1 MGFTCNIN
9 DDSDDVDDNTN
20 NNDTDNN
27 CTSGL
32 RHACLD
38 L

>member
-20 NNDTDNN
+20 NNNIDNN

-32 RHACLD
+32 SHACLD